1 MSEAAG
7 GEGRQAG
14 GLLVSLKTLA
24 RSLLAL
30 AHTRLDIIG
39 SEIEEQRA
47 SLVGGAPALVVRVEE
62 PVSQELELEVAEPV
76 VVEELPHLGERPR
89 LQHVLEVGVPEPD
102 ALEPDARGL
111 LAAIAKVEEAPLP
124 PDVHLDRP
132 GRGPVQPDE
141 VVASAHSR

>member
-47 SLVGGAPALVVRVEE
+47 ILLREVQLAVIAAFCLGLGAAFTALFFVVLYWDSQRLLVIGLFAAAFLIGAGAMIAVLR
-62 PVSQELELEVAEPV
+62 AA
-76 VVEELPHLGERPR
+76 GRERPR
-89 LQHVLEVGVPEPD
+89 IFSATIQE
-102 ALEPDARGL
+102 
-111 LAAIAKVEEAPLP
+111 
-124 PDVHLDRP
+124 LDKDRESL
-132 GRGPVQPDE
+132 R
-141 VVASAHSR
+141 

>member
-47 SLVGGAPALVVRVEE
+47 ILLREVQLAVIAAFCLGLGAAFTALFFVVLYWDSQRLLVIGLFAAAFLIGAGAMIAALR
-62 PVSQELELEVAEPV
+62 AA
-76 VVEELPHLGERPR
+76 GRERPR
-89 LQHVLEVGVPEPD
+89 IFSATIQE
-102 ALEPDARGL
+102 
-111 LAAIAKVEEAPLP
+111 
-124 PDVHLDRP
+124 LDKDRESL
-132 GRGPVQPDE
+132 R
-141 VVASAHSR
+141 

>member
-47 SLVGGAPALVVRVEE
+47 ILLREVQLAVIAAFCLGLGAAFTALFFVVLFWDSQRLLVIGLFAAAFLIGAGAMIAVLR
-62 PVSQELELEVAEPV
+62 AA
-76 VVEELPHLGERPR
+76 GRERPR
-89 LQHVLEVGVPEPD
+89 IFSATIQE
-102 ALEPDARGL
+102 
-111 LAAIAKVEEAPLP
+111 
-124 PDVHLDRP
+124 LDKDRESL
-132 GRGPVQPDE
+132 R
-141 VVASAHSR
+141 